1 VPPLSIN
8 RIRSLLRA
16 LRYVVSLHA
25 AEEMDDDGFTI
36 LDLENIILTGTI
48 VERQKDQKT
57 DEAKI
62 VIRGLSLDGREA
74 ETVVKV
80 GLSGLLYIITVYAT

>member
-1 VPPLSIN
+1 MPPLSIS
-8 RIRSLLRA
+8 RIRNLLRA

-25 AEEMDDDGFTI
+25 AEEMEDDGFTI
-36 LDLENIILTGTI
+36 LDLENIILTGSI

-57 DEAKI
+57 DETKI
-62 VIRGLSLDGREA
+62 VIRGVSLDGREA

-80 GLSGLLYIITVYAT
+80 GLSGILFIITVYVT

>member
-1 VPPLSIN
+1 M
-8 RIRSLLRA
+8 
-16 LRYVVSLHA
+16 
-25 AEEMDDDGFTI
+25 EDDGFTI

-48 VERQKDQKT
+48 VERQKDHNT
-57 DEAKI
+57 DETKI

-80 GLSGLLYIITVYAT
+80 GLSGTLYIITVYAT